1 MGESYRNS
9 EHFFTSQRVS
19 LKGRSFPSILFPI
32 KTNFFQKSRTTGRH
46 ARRSASD
53 FMKVAIVHEWLTVW
67 AGAERVLEEIMKL
80 YPEADLFVLFD
91 RLPSSERHHLPKDP
105 IGETFLTKIPRVE
118 HLYRNLLPLMPRA
131 IESLDLAGYDLV
143 LSSSHAVAKGILP
156 RPGQLH
162 LCYCHT
168 PPRYLWDM
176 TEAYFSRSMPG
187 QIKKMAASLLFP
199 SLRRWDRMA
208 GQRPNAFMANSR
220 FVADRIKKVYGRSST
235 VIPPPVDIRRFE
247 MKSAP
252 GGEYFVTMG
261 RLVPYKR
268 ADRIV
273 KAFQSLPYRLLVIGN
288 GPEEK
293 KLEPLLQGKKNIEWI
308 RWVSDREWGEV
319 LKGARAFLFMA
330 EEDFGITPV
339 EAQAAGVP
347 VIALGRGGALETVMG
362 IVATDFGSEERDG
375 EESGLFFREPTPES
389 RAEAVK
395 IFVQNEGSF
404 LPGAARRSAERFSLE
419 RFREGYRRF
428 VDNQWETFCRKRE

>member
-1 MGESYRNS
+1 
-9 EHFFTSQRVS
+9 
-19 LKGRSFPSILFPI
+19 
-32 KTNFFQKSRTTGRH
+32 
-46 ARRSASD
+46 
-53 FMKVAIVHEWLTVW
+53 MKVAIVHEWLTVW
-67 AGAERVLEEIMKL
+67 AGAERVLGEIMRL

-91 RLPSSERHHLPKDP
+91 RLPPPERHHLPKDP
-105 IGETFLTKIPRVE
+105 TGETFLTKIPRVE
-118 HLYRNLLPLMPRA
+118 RLYRNLLPLMPRA

-143 LSSSHAVAKGILP
+143 LSSSHAVAKGILSP
-156 RPGQLH
+156 PGQLH

-187 QIKKMAASLLFP
+187 QIKKMAASLFLP
-199 SLRRWDRMA
+199 SLRRWDRLA

-235 VIPPPVDIRRFE
+235 VISPPVDIRRFE
-247 MKSAP
+247 MKSSP

-347 VIALGRGGALETVMG
+347 VIALGRGGVLETVTG
-362 IVATDFGSEERDG
+362 GWTEDIATEETC
-375 EESGLFFREPTPES
+375 EEQSGLFFREPTPES
-389 RAEAVK
+389 LAEAVK
-395 IFVQNEGSF
+395 IFVQSEGSF

-419 RFREGYRRF
+419 RFREGYRRL

>member
-1 MGESYRNS
+1 
-9 EHFFTSQRVS
+9 
-19 LKGRSFPSILFPI
+19 
-32 KTNFFQKSRTTGRH
+32 
-46 ARRSASD
+46 
-53 FMKVAIVHEWLTVW
+53 
-67 AGAERVLEEIMKL
+67 MKL

-105 IGETFLTKIPRVE
+105 TGETFLTKIPRVE
-118 HLYRNLLPLMPRA
+118 RLYRNLLPLMPRA

-187 QIKKMAASLLFP
+187 QIKKMAASLFLP

-235 VIPPPVDIRRFE
+235 VIHPPVDVERFE
-247 MKSAP
+247 TKPSP

-268 ADRIV
+268 VDRIV

-319 LKGARAFLFMA
+319 LKKARAFLFMA

-347 VIALGRGGALETVMG
+347 VIALGRGGALGTVKG
-362 IVATDFGSEERDG
+362 IVATDFGAEERERG
-375 EESGLFFREPTPES
+375 ASGLFFRDPTPES
-389 RAEAVK
+389 LVEAVK

-428 VDNQWETFCRKRE
+428 VDSQWETFC